1 MERSAA
7 WSKRQ
12 HKADKVVNHSYD
24 HMKQQTIVISGVV
37 VLILGAAWYGI
48 AQLYP
53 SQDAQAP
60 EQRTVVVTLDQQNNS
75 GETGTA
81 TLTAVGGKT
90 QVELRLAGAPA
101 GIVQP
106 AHIHT
111 GTCANIS
118 GVVYPLVFPV
128 DGVSV
133 TTLDIS
139 LDTIFT
145 ELPLAIN
152 VHKSAQEAGIYYAC
166 GDITK

>member
-1 MERSAA
+1 
-7 WSKRQ
+7 
-12 HKADKVVNHSYD
+12 
-24 HMKQQTIVISGVV
+24 MKQQTIVISGVV

-53 SQDAQAP
+53 SQNAQAP
-60 EQRTVVVTLDQQNNS
+60 EARTVVVTLEQQNNS

-90 QVELRLAGAPA
+90 QVELRLTGAPA

-111 GTCANIS
+111 GTCASIG

-145 ELPLAIN
+145 ELPMAIN

-166 GDITK
+166 GDIAK